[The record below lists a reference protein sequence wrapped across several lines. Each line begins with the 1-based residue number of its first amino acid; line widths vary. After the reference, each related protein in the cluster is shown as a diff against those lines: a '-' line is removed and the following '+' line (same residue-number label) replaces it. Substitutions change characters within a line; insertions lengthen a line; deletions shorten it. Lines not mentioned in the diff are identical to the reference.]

1 MTWHNLYKK
10 NSKVMRCTKIWSK
23 TRLRWC
29 TISFP
34 IIMLRRK
41 LHVTLYDSEHFKVLN
56 KLMLSTDDQSKC
68 SKILWHFYTWNEKRQ
83 QGRKR
88 NFLHRNWVKKHQI
101 GHGAA
106 PDGSFASSELTI
118 FSKINNRWYSLTATT
133 TTTIQML
140 FQWVISILYQIEPI
154 E

>member
-1 MTWHNLYKK
+1 MFK
-10 NSKVMRCTKIWSK
+10 NT
-23 TRLRWC
+23 
-29 TISFP
+29 
-34 IIMLRRK
+34 
-41 LHVTLYDSEHFKVLN
+41 VTLLYVKWEEQK
-56 KLMLSTDDQSKC
+56 
-68 SKILWHFYTWNEKRQ
+68 
-83 QGRKR
+83 GRKR